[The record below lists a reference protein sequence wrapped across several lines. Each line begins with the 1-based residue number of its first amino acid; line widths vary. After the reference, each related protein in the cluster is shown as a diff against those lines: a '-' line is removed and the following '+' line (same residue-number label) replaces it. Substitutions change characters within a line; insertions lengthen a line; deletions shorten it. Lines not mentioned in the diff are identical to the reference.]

1 MFANFEKT
9 MLIKDELVAQQERN
23 LEYQKNAKAKATDQ
37 LDLRMKELN
46 GDPALANQNLDKYLK
61 EGYHKTV
68 SDLEIARNL
77 TQGEVDELRRQ
88 IKRTRDEI
96 ERLTKENEHLAD
108 QVAGD
113 VPRTATNK
121 K

>member
-1 MFANFEKT
+1 

-23 LEYQKNAKAKATDQ
+23 LEYQKNAKAKAIEQ
-37 LDLRMKELN
+37 LELRMKELQ
-46 GDPALANQNLDKYLK
+46 GDPTLADKNLDKYLV

-68 SDLEIARNL
+68 GDLEKDRNL

-96 ERLTKENEHLAD
+96 ERLTKENELLAD
-108 QVAGD
+108 QAAGD
-113 VPRTATNK
+113 VTRAAANQK
-121 K
+121 